1 VIGEIIR
8 EIRKGSE
15 TVPRLDAHEETD
27 LVSVAEIADALDMGE
42 STVWLFVKRQ
52 GLPRYRTA
60 ARGKTTLFRWLDV
73 TTAYT
78 APVQIGTGQETGKAA
93 A

>member
-1 VIGEIIR
+1 MA
-8 EIRKGSE
+8 K
-15 TVPRLDAHEETD
+15 LDAYADDE
-27 LVSVAEIADALDMGE
+27 LVSVTEIADALDMGE

-52 GLPRYRTA
+52 SLPRYRTA
-60 ARGKTTLFRWLDV
+60 ARGKTTLFKWIDV

-78 APVQIGTGQETGKAA
+78 TPVQIDARQETGKAA